1 MFHGRI
7 SLNSVLLLLLV
18 NFVSGFRL
26 ELMYISL
33 IVSIRSSPRFSDTCD
48 VAIFHRNHL
57 FHLYQQNKSSKSIVK
72 FKQASIRCTIVL
84 EAAKLPYA
92 TKTEEFITSHITIGE
107 LLIVFSIKVNLLY
120 FLYLMDRMCCLLH
133 LIKQNN
139 LLKIFS
145 KNSKLDASGISLPIF
160 PSRTNLKLHN
170 ISITLKIVKKIITNL
185 DSSKVSGPD
194 CIPVVILKNCGP
206 DLSHILAELFNM
218 CLKVSCF
225 PDCWKVSLVV
235 PVFNNVGERSTAKNY
250 HPVCLLS
257 VVSLRKT
264 CK

>member
-48 VAIFHRNHL
+48 VTIFHRNHL

-72 FKQASIRCTIVL
+72 FKQASIRCTMVL
-84 EAAKLPYA
+84 EAAKLPHA

-120 FLYLMDRMCCLLH
+120 SLYLMDRTCCLLH

-139 LLKIFS
+139 LLKIFQRTL
-145 KNSKLDASGISLPIF
+145 NLTTLVSLYLFSLLELILNCIIF
-160 PSRTNLKLHN
+160 P
-170 ISITLKIVKKIITNL
+170 
-185 DSSKVSGPD
+185 
-194 CIPVVILKNCGP
+194 
-206 DLSHILAELFNM
+206 
-218 CLKVSCF
+218 
-225 PDCWKVSLVV
+225 
-235 PVFNNVGERSTAKNY
+235 
-250 HPVCLLS
+250 
-257 VVSLRKT
+257 
-264 CK
+264 

>member
-1 MFHGRI
+1 M
-7 SLNSVLLLLLV
+7 LLLLLV

-48 VAIFHRNHL
+48 VAISHRNHL

-92 TKTEEFITSHITIGE
+92 TKTEEFITSHINIGE
-107 LLIVFSIKVNLLY
+107 LLIVFSILPLFNGFNGPHVLSSASDKTIQ
-120 FLYLMDRMCCLLH
+120 FA
-133 LIKQNN
+133 K
-139 LLKIFS
+139 KFS
-145 KNSKLDASGISLPIF
+145 KNFKLDDSGISLPVF
-160 PSRTNLKLHN
+160 PSRTNLKLH
-170 ISITLKIVKKIITNL
+170 ISITLKIVKKIIMNL

-206 DLSHILAELFNM
+206 DLSHILADLFNM

-225 PDCWKVSLVV
+225 PD
-235 PVFNNVGERSTAKNY
+235 
-250 HPVCLLS
+250 
-257 VVSLRKT
+257 
-264 CK
+264 